1 MTNITDLTTKT
12 KREIRDIVERRA
24 SDAYDSGPGW
34 GKAADRLV
42 SVHKRHFLTEDD
54 IAAIKQA
61 KKDAYA
67 RLADRVVPMDKNAL
81 NRDGWMSKYSE
92 EPMDL
97 PQWFKDRYPGVTFA
111 VEGLGSRDV
120 RGRRIYDLL
129 PLESA
134 RVRLNDKVSH
144 GWRSWSE
151 KRFAWGT
158 DGQGRRYVDFIVW
171 PVSEEISESARR
183 RNWARE
189 GKRREFKKTA
199 VDFVQGLADSGYELK
214 SVVEQYR
221 ESVCCGITH
230 RYVEDWYI
238 LFEQR
243 TQAAEPAQPVAEQ
256 PAAAESVQ
264 GPGVSGPSVSVCFTG
279 TLPSMGRREAAY
291 RATKAGMKV
300 CSSVSAGLTYLVTAD
315 MSSESGKS
323 IKAQELGVE
332 RIDERRFLA
341 ILAEKGA

>member
-1 MTNITDLTTKT
+1 MTNITDLTAKT

-54 IAAIKQA
+54 IAAIEQA

-97 PQWFKDRYPGVTFA
+97 PQGFKDRYPGVTFA
-111 VEGLGSRDV
+111 VEGLGCRYA

-129 PLESA
+129 PPESA
-134 RVRLNDKVSH
+134 RIRLNGTVSR
-144 GWRSWSE
+144 GWRVGAE

-158 DGQGRRYVDFIVW
+158 DEQGRRYVDFIVW
-171 PVSEEISESARR
+171 PVSEEIPEASRR

-189 GKRREFKKTA
+189 GKRREFKKAA
-199 VDFVQGLADSGYELK
+199 VDLVQGLADSGYELK
-214 SVVEQYR
+214 SVVEQCR
-221 ESVCCGITH
+221 ESVCGGETIKH
-230 RYVEDWYI
+230 VEDWYI

-243 TQAAEPAQPVAEQ
+243 QPAAETQPVAKR
-256 PAAAESVQ
+256 PATAEPVP

-279 TLPSMGRREAAY
+279 ALPSMGRREAAY

-323 IKAQELGVE
+323 VKAQELGVE

-341 ILAEKGA
+341 MLAEKGA